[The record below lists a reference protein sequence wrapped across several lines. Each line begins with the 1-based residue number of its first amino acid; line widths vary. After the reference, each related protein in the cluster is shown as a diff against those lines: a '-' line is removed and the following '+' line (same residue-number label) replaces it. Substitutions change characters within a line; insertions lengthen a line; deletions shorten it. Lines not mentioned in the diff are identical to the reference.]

1 MWPPDFTGKR
11 KEETLFQTQV
21 AASRLGIGRHAAI
34 STGHAP
40 AAGGQAALA
49 GQLASL
55 LAGMGQELLAVLPEQ
70 ASGAREQ
77 LAAQLDE
84 GRLRD
89 VLQAHQVGGRC
100 STLITANYYVKWL
113 ILACDCLPECVGQKL
128 TSCFCF
134 MGVSVGVG
142 GWLC

>member
-1 MWPPDFTGKR
+1 MDLGTGRACCK
-11 KEETLFQTQV
+11 
-21 AASRLGIGRHAAI
+21 SDC
-34 STGHAP
+34 GHAL

-70 ASGAREQ
+70 AKGAREQ

-89 VLQAHQVGGRC
+89 VLQAHQVGAHC
-100 STLITANYYVKWL
+100 FTLVSHWCVRSLKVWRV
-113 ILACDCLPECVGQKL
+113 CLPKCVGQ
-128 TSCFCF
+128 SSRCAFA
-134 MGVSVGVG
+134 S
-142 GWLC
+142 LCH